1 MSTRS
6 TSFLIRIT
14 LLASALVFV
23 AFVARAA
30 LAAEQAA
37 QHDMSAH
44 RHPEAETIKN
54 PVAPDAASTA
64 AGQTIFVKQ
73 CSSCHGD
80 TAKGDGMM
88 GEELDPKPAN
98 LTDAEWKHG
107 SSDGEIFTVI
117 RDGVKGTGM
126 KSFSTKL
133 TVHQIWD
140 VVNYVRSIGPS
151 KSH

>member
-1 MSTRS
+1 MIRS
-6 TSFLIRIT
+6 S
-14 LLASALVFV
+14 LLASTLIFTVV
-23 AFVARAA
+23 AS
-30 LAAEQAA
+30 LAA
-37 QHDMSAH
+37 QHEMDAH
-44 RHPEAETIKN
+44 RHPEAEKIKN
-54 PVAPDAASTA
+54 PATADATSIA
-64 AGQTIFVKQ
+64 AGQALFVKH

-80 TAKGDGMM
+80 MGKGDGMM

-117 RDGVKGTGM
+117 GDGVKGTGM
-126 KSFSTKL
+126 KSFSKKL

-151 KSH
+151 KPH